1 MVYQHQR
8 AGEGDQHAGDHAHH
22 GGGGGLQGRG
32 LFGKLS
38 ITHSQYLSNVRME
51 MTIMSLLRCFYINSY
66 CKVVK
71 CESKLQY

>member
-22 GGGGGLQGRG
+22 GGGGGVHGRG

-38 ITHSQYLSNVRME
+38 ITHSQYLSNVRMLR
-51 MTIMSLLRCFYINSY
+51 MSLNLLLFGAMRVTIS
-66 CKVVK
+66 
-71 CESKLQY
+71 